1 MRTGAKTTAF
11 LIVAST
17 LSACGG
23 GGGGGGS
30 TVPVTGFTTW
40 RTDVAGK
47 SILLNGDGRQVSYT
61 YDLVSKSIKTIS
73 DPPDRAAASALFTFD
88 TASVLTGLR
97 LTSAGTTVGSFGA
110 GDIGILAADSDFVIA
125 ENFSSRAIVSNPRS
139 LAWDYQSFGVWE
151 TGLDAENG
159 FYGAMSLGAPTA
171 GTAIPSSGTASFS
184 GKVVGSYVNDLGK
197 GHTVLANLN
206 VGVDWGTQSLSLST
220 SGTRMSADGVAF
232 SANTSL
238 DLNNQ
243 TLSYA
248 AGTNGFS
255 GTLTTGATATSPA
268 GLSGNSSGTFY
279 GPNAQE
285 LGGVFFLRGN
295 GLETY
300 SGAYGAKQIP

>member
-1 MRTGAKTTAF
+1 MRTGAKAVAF
-11 LIVAST
+11 LVVAST

-23 GGGGGGS
+23 SGGGGG

-47 SILLNGDGRQVSYT
+47 SILVNGDGKQVTYT
-61 YDLVSKSIKTIS
+61 YDLVNQRIETIS
-73 DPPDRAAASALFTFD
+73 VPQDGAASALFTFD
-88 TASVLTGLR
+88 NASVLTGL
-97 LTSAGTTVGSFGA
+97 LLSSAGTTVGNFGA
-110 GDIGILAADSDFVIA
+110 GDIGILATDGDFVIA
-125 ENFSSRAIVSNPRS
+125 ENFSSRAIISNPRS

-151 TGLDAENG
+151 TGLDAGNG

-171 GTAIPSSGTASFS
+171 GTAIPGSGTANFG
-184 GKVVGSYVNDLGK
+184 GKVVGSYVNSAGT

-206 VGVDWGTQSLSLST
+206 VGVDWGTRLLTLET
-220 SGTRMSADGVAF
+220 SGSQMSADGVSF
-232 SANTSL
+232 SLNPSL
-238 DLNNQ
+238 DMNNQ

-248 AGTNGFS
+248 PGTNGFS
-255 GTLTTGATATSPA
+255 GTLTTGATATSPG
-268 GLSGNSSGTFY
+268 GLSGNSSGKFY

-285 LGGVFFLRGN
+285 LGGVFFLQGN

>member
-1 MRTGAKTTAF
+1 
-11 LIVAST
+11 
-17 LSACGG
+17 
-23 GGGGGGS
+23 
-30 TVPVTGFTTW
+30 VTGFTTW

-47 SILLNGDGRQVSYT
+47 SILVNGDGKQVSYT
-61 YDLVSKSIKTIS
+61 YDLVSQSIKAIS
-73 DPPDRAAASALFTFD
+73 VPLDGAASAIFTFD
-88 TASVLTGLR
+88 NASVLTGL
-97 LTSAGTTVGSFGA
+97 LLSSAGTTVGSFGA
-110 GDIGILAADSDFVIA
+110 GDIGILTADPDSDFVIA
-125 ENFSSRAIVSNPRS
+125 ENFSSRAIMSNPRS

-171 GTAIPSSGTASFS
+171 STAIPGSGTANFS
-184 GKVVGSYVNDLGK
+184 GKVVGSYVNDVGK

-206 VGVDWGTQSLSLST
+206 VGVDWGTQSLNLST
-220 SGTRMSADGVAF
+220 SGTRMSEDGVTF

-238 DLNNQ
+238 DMSNQ

-285 LGGVFFLRGN
+285 LGGVFFLRGS

>member
-1 MRTGAKTTAF
+1 MRTGEKAVAF

-23 GGGGGGS
+23 GGGGGGG

-47 SILLNGDGRQVSYT
+47 SILVNGDGKQVTYT
-61 YDLVSKSIKTIS
+61 YDLGSQSITGIT
-73 DPPDRAAASALFTFD
+73 DPLDGAASALFTFD
-88 TASVLTGLR
+88 TASVLTGLL
-97 LTSAGTTVGSFGA
+97 LTSAGTTVGNFGA
-110 GDIGILAADSDFVIA
+110 GDIGILAADPDSDFVIA
-125 ENFSSRAIVSNPRS
+125 ENFSSRAIMSNPRS

-151 TGLDAENG
+151 TGLDAGNG

-171 GTAIPSSGTASFS
+171 GTAIPGSGTADFS
-184 GKVVGSYVNDLGK
+184 GKVVGSYVNNLGK

-206 VGVDWGTQSLSLST
+206 VGVAWSTQSLSLST
-220 SGTRMSADGVAF
+220 SGTRMSEDGVAF
-232 SANTSL
+232 SPNPSL
-238 DLNNQ
+238 DMSNQ

-248 AGTNGFS
+248 PGTNGFS
-255 GTLTTGATATSPA
+255 GTLTTG
-268 GLSGNSSGTFY
+268 GLTGNSSGKFY

-285 LGGVFFLRGN
+285 LGGVFFLRGS

>member
-1 MRTGAKTTAF
+1 MRMRAKAVGF
-11 LIVAST
+11 LVVAST

-23 GGGGGGS
+23 GGGGGGG

-47 SILLNGDGRQVSYT
+47 SILVNGDGKQVSYT
-61 YDLVSKSIKTIS
+61 YDLVSNTIKTIS
-73 DPPDRAAASALFTFD
+73 DPLDGAASALFTFD
-88 TASVLTGLR
+88 TASVLTGLL

-125 ENFSSRAIVSNPRS
+125 ENFASRAIISNPRS

-159 FYGAMSLGAPTA
+159 YYGAMSLGAPTA
-171 GTAIPSSGTASFS
+171 GTAIPGSGTADFS

-206 VGVDWGTQSLSLST
+206 VGVNWGTQSLNLST
-220 SGTRMSADGVAF
+220 SGTRMSEDGVTF
-232 SANTSL
+232 SANPSL
-238 DLNNQ
+238 DMSNE
-243 TLSYA
+243 TLSYT

-255 GTLTTGATATSPA
+255 GTLTTGATATSPG
-268 GLSGNSSGTFY
+268 GLSGNSSGKFY
-279 GPNAQE
+279 GPSAQE
-285 LGGVFFLRGN
+285 LGGVFFLRGS